1 MLSGKVLWCHPYSQ
15 EDSQLCL
22 EIQIIHTFTFAYY
35 TYIMYTHRAANAH
48 AHTQHTHNTTTTKC
62 NTQFAFPLYF
72 ISVIHTLE
80 AILYFITNAE
90 KRDAGALGSLIAY
103 QRETLV
109 L

>member
-80 AILYFITNAE
+80 ANLRNTPSPT
-90 KRDAGALGSLIAY
+90 ALTTLK
-103 QRETLV
+103 RETLV
-109 L
+109 QYEL